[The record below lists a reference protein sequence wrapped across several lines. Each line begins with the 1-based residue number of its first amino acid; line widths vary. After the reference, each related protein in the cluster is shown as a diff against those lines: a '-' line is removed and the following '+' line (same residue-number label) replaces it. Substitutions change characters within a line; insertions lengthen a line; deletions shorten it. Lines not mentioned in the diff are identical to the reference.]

1 MDNRYG
7 TAAPTLLEIA
17 GIMGGSLHVPDPAL
31 RHSRI
36 TGVCS
41 DTRRIEEGNLFVA
54 ISGERFDGHDFVR
67 DAMRSGACA
76 SLVSAEWHDRL
87 TGRAGRAGQADQAG
101 RACQADQAD
110 QASLAD
116 RADQAGR
123 EIPDGARIVVPEV
136 LPALQAFAG
145 WHRRRFDLPVIAVT
159 GSSGKTTTKNLIAAV
174 LGERYR
180 VFKTPGN
187 LNSQLGV
194 SEALFSLSEDH
205 GAAVLELGMNRAGE
219 LDRLSRMTRP
229 SVGVITNVGPA
240 HIEFFESIEGI
251 ARAKGELLDHLP
263 AGGSAVLNADDPLV
277 MKQAGRTRARVL
289 TFGRAAGADVRL
301 SWARTEL
308 SGSNF
313 ALSDGASFR
322 INLMGEHQVM
332 NAAAAVAVGRLS
344 GIDDRDIARALQNVE
359 PTPMRMEY
367 KKAGDVHLID
377 DTYNANPS
385 SMKAALDALAAA
397 GGRKLVVLGDMLELG
412 DLGRAA
418 HREIGKRAADVA
430 ERIVTVGELAREIA
444 EGAVA
449 EGMPA
454 SRVASFLSND
464 EAAAGVMAEIAD
476 GDVILVKGSR
486 GMRMESIVESLEK
499 ALGRAETG

>member
-1 MDNRYG
+1 MDNRSE
-7 TAAPTLLEIA
+7 TAAPTLQEIA
-17 GIMGGSLHVPDPAL
+17 HIMGGRLRVSDPAL
-31 RHSRI
+31 RHIRI

-54 ISGERFDGHDFVR
+54 ITGERFDGHDFVP
-67 DAMRSGACA
+67 DAVRSGACA
-76 SLVSAEWHDRL
+76 SLVSADWHDR
-87 TGRAGRAGQADQAG
+87 
-101 RACQADQAD
+101 
-110 QASLAD
+110 
-116 RADQAGR
+116 RADQAGHAGQQ
-123 EIPDGARIVVPEV
+123 IPDGARIVVPEV

-145 WHRRRFDLPVIAVT
+145 WHRKRFDLPVIAVT
-159 GSSGKTTTKNLIAAV
+159 GSSGKTTTKNMIAAV

-180 VFKTPGN
+180 VFRTPGN

-194 SEALFSLSEDH
+194 SEALCSLREDH
-205 GAAVLELGMNRAGE
+205 GAAVLEMGMNRAGE

-229 SVGVITNVGPA
+229 SIGVITNVGPA

-251 ARAKGELLDHLP
+251 ARAKGEILDHLP

-277 MKQAGRTRARVL
+277 MKQAGRTAARVV
-289 TFGRAAGADVRL
+289 TFGRGDGADVRL
-301 SWARTEL
+301 ARTGTEL
-308 SGSNF
+308 SGSTF

-332 NAAAAVAVGRLS
+332 NAAAAVAVGRLL
-344 GIDDRDIARALQNVE
+344 GIDDQGIARALRGVE

-367 KKAGDVHLID
+367 RMVGDVHLID

-412 DLGRAA
+412 DLGTAA

-430 ERIVTVGELAREIA
+430 ERIITVGELGREIA
-444 EGAVA
+444 EAAVA
-449 EGMPA
+449 EGMPS
-454 SRVASFLSND
+454 SRVVSCLSND
-464 EAAAGVMAEIAD
+464 EAAAEVMAEIAD
-476 GDVILVKGSR
+476 GDVVLVKGSR
-486 GMRMESIVESLEK
+486 GMRMETIVESLEK
-499 ALGRAETG
+499 ALGRAEMG